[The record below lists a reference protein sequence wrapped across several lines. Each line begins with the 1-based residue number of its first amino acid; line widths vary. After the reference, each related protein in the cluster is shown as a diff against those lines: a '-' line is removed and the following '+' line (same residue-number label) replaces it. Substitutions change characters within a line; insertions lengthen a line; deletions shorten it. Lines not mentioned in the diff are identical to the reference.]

1 MIILNWVPSIG
12 NDRSHCKYNAVMTVS
27 DERGHVIEVA
37 DRLFYE
43 HGIQAVGMAE
53 LRREVGLPL
62 KKLYTLFPSKQAILF
77 AVLDRRHSIWTE
89 SLQQRID
96 AEADPREK
104 LLAVYDFLAD
114 WFAEDSFR
122 GCAFINAFGEL
133 GSQSPDVAVRART
146 HKESFQRALSELVA
160 AAGAD
165 PALAPQLAL
174 LAEGAQT
181 TAAISGSAEP
191 ARQAR
196 QAAGILIDA
205 QLKPAA

>member
-1 MIILNWVPSIG
+1 
-12 NDRSHCKYNAVMTVS
+12 MTPG
-27 DERGHVIEVA
+27 EEHAHVIEVA

-43 HGIQAVGMAE
+43 RGIQAVGMAE
-53 LRREVGLPL
+53 LRREVDLPL
-62 KKLYTLFPSKQAILF
+62 KKLYALFPSKQAIVF
-77 AVLDRRHSIWTE
+77 AVLDRRHRIWTAGIQE
-89 SLQQRID
+89 RID
-96 AEADPREK
+96 AAADPRQK
-104 LLAVYDFLAD
+104 LLAVYDYLSD

-133 GSQSPDVAVRART
+133 GSQSPDIAERTRT
-146 HKESFQRALSELVA
+146 HKESFQRVLAELVA
-160 AAGAD
+160 EAGGN

-196 QAAGILIDA
+196 QAAEILIDA
-205 QLKPAA
+205 QIQAAPGLA

>member
-1 MIILNWVPSIG
+1 
-12 NDRSHCKYNAVMTVS
+12 MTLA

-43 HGIQAVGMAE
+43 RGIQAVGMAE

-77 AVLDRRHSIWTE
+77 AVLDRRHSTWTE
-89 SLQQRID
+89 QLQHRID
-96 AEADPREK
+96 AAPQPREK
-104 LLAVYDFLAD
+104 LLAVYDYLSD
-114 WFAEDSFR
+114 WFTEDSFR

-133 GSQSPDVAVRART
+133 GSQSPDVAERTRA
-146 HKESFQRALSELVA
+146 HKESFQQVLGELVA
-160 AAGAD
+160 AAEGS

-181 TAAISGSAEP
+181 TAAISRSAEP

-196 QAAGILIDA
+196 EAAEILIDA
-205 QLKPAA
+205 QLERAAT

>member
-1 MIILNWVPSIG
+1 
-12 NDRSHCKYNAVMTVS
+12 MTLA

-43 HGIQAVGMAE
+43 RGIQAVGMAE

-89 SLQQRID
+89 QLQHRID
-96 AEADPREK
+96 AAPQPREK
-104 LLAVYDFLAD
+104 LLAVYDYLSD
-114 WFAEDSFR
+114 WFTEDSFR

-133 GSQSPDVAVRART
+133 GSQSPDVAERTRA
-146 HKESFQRALSELVA
+146 HKESFQQVLGELVA
-160 AAGAD
+160 AAGGS

-181 TAAISGSAEP
+181 TAAISRSAEP

-196 QAAGILIDA
+196 EAAEILIDA
-205 QLKPAA
+205 QLERAAT